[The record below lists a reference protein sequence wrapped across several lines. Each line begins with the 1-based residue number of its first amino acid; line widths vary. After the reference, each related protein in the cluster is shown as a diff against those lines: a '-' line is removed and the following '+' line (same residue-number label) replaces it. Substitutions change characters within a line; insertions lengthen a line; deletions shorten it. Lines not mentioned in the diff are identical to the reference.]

1 MRFFSFTLILCFVLM
16 LSSAPAQNTAELLGY
31 DSEARLL
38 IINADDFGMCHAEN
52 RATMDLLSSGGITS
66 ATIMTPCPWFRE
78 VADFYQNH
86 PDVDVGVHLTLNA
99 EWKHYKWGSVASAD
113 QVPSL
118 LTPAGYF
125 YADVPPVEQHAVKDE
140 VRTEFI
146 AQIEKAL
153 AAGIRPTHIDNHMGS
168 AYGLMTGNDF
178 LDVVFEL
185 SAEYG
190 LPFRLPREVSGQRGL
205 SQERIRKFKR
215 LTQDLVSQG
224 FVLPDYL
231 LTVDHADTQEGT
243 LERYKELF
251 RNLKPGVTE
260 VYIHAALP
268 TEEMKAISGAWER
281 RKFDYNIFSTP
292 RTRAYLDSL
301 GIRLIGWK
309 ALQDLQRQQMK

>member
-1 MRFFSFTLILCFVLM
+1 MRFVSLTLLFSIALM
-16 LSSAPAQNTAELLGY
+16 VNTAPAQNTAELLGY
-31 DSEARLL
+31 DADARLL

-52 RATMDLLSSGGITS
+52 QATMDLLTSGGVTS

-78 VADFYQNH
+78 VADFYQDH

-99 EWKHYKWGSVASAD
+99 EWKQYKWGSVASAD

-125 YADVPPVEQHAVKDE
+125 YADVSPVEQQAVKKE

-153 AAGIRPTHIDNHMGS
+153 QAGIRPTHIDNHMGS
-168 AYGLMTGNDF
+168 AYGLVTGNDF

-190 LPFRLPREVSGQRGL
+190 LPFRLPREASGTQGL
-205 SQERIRKFKR
+205 SKEQIREFKGM
-215 LTQDLVSQG
+215 TQDLVSQG

-231 LTVDHADTQEGT
+231 LTVEHADTQEGT
-243 LERYKELF
+243 LARYKELF
-251 RNLKPGVTE
+251 RYLKPGVTE
-260 VYIHAALP
+260 LYIHAALP
-268 TEEMKAISGAWER
+268 TAEMKVISGAWER
-281 RKFDYNIFSTP
+281 RKFDYHIFSSP

-309 ALQDLQRQQMK
+309 ALQDLQQQQMK